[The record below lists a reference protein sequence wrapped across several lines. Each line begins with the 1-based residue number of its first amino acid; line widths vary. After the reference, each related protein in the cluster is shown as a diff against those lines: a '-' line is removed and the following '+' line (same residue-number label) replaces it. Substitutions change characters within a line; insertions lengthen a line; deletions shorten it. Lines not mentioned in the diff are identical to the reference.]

1 MVNDKMQWN
10 ILSYLEVKA
19 NQFTSWVEK
28 VLLAAQP
35 TGKFVTVEQISDTME
50 FLLSDGAANI
60 TGTALSIDG
69 GWTAQ

>member
-1 MVNDKMQWN
+1 MTEQ
-10 ILSYLEVKA
+10 EV
-19 NQFTSWVEK
+19 VEK

-35 TGKFVTVEQISDTME
+35 TGKFVTVEQIADTLQ
-50 FLLSDGAANI
+50 FLLTDGAANI